1 MRILLDTNI
10 ILDIALGR
18 EPHFTDSAS
27 VFKKIDNKSIFGF
40 VTATTITDIYY
51 IAKREKGHQITLD
64 FISSL
69 IEIVDVVG
77 IDRQVIIESLKSQLI
92 DFEDAIQSVS
102 SRLNNI
108 DYIITRNQKDF
119 TKSETKALIPKEFL
133 EILKKKK
140 IIKFASKYK
149 VYL

>member
-27 VFKKIDNKSIFGF
+27 LFKKIDNKLIYGF

-51 IAKREKGHQITLD
+51 IARKEKGHQITIN

-69 IEIVDVVG
+69 IEIVDVIG
-77 IDRQVIIESLKSQLI
+77 IDREVIIESLKSNI
-92 DFEDAIQSVS
+92 YDFEDAIQSVAS
-102 SRLNNI
+102 QFNNI
-108 DYIITRNQKDF
+108 NYIITRNQKDF
-119 TKSETKALIPKEFL
+119 VNSKVKAITPKEFL
-133 EILKKKK
+133 IL
-140 IIKFASKYK
+140 
-149 VYL
+149 